1 MCESC
6 GVKSTAYTRMVM
18 TIREKCADQR
28 FYVAKYKDSSMVFSF
43 FYMGNMTDKKNLAT
57 IKIYID
63 GKEMLYSHQNIIGAI
78 NSFLPYLTN
87 DDLDELML
95 RFHTLIDH
103 RRQKEYLAH
112 LEAKVI
118 PIQKNRH
125 DT

>member
-1 MCESC
+1 MENN
-6 GVKSTAYTRMVM
+6 KA
-18 TIREKCADQR
+18 TIR
-28 FYVAKYKDSSMVFSF
+28 
-43 FYMGNMTDKKNLAT
+43 
-57 IKIYID
+57 IYID

-87 DDLDELML
+87 DDLDELSL
-95 RFHTLIDH
+95 RFHTLKDH

-125 DT
+125 DTP